1 MSTGRGADGRIAL
14 LRDVASE
21 LAQTLVRLVKREGR
35 AAERPLRD
43 VAGELHDVSEY
54 TESDAASAHG
64 IHRDEP
70 DPATGALG
78 SSGSAQPD
86 ERAPLVVADE
96 LQRIH
101 LSGAK
106 AIWTNF
112 RPKDMHLRKFEAW
125 ILAKTAG
132 PLPELD
138 EAFGCNCNEMIM
150 WAAARR
156 NVLTRD
162 QLREQFAPLLSGRA
176 RRARSR
182 GILPDNFEHNLVRTM
197 LPHGTQRYLPDDP
210 LGPRPERGDLIIWSG
225 WGEQN
230 AHTAMAT
237 GRLVG
242 ANRDPEVYSF
252 WPPPKQP
259 LALGTLTD
267 AVQVTTVGELTP
279 HIRVPQ
285 DPTFRI
291 DFGRGPW

>member
-1 MSTGRGADGRIAL
+1 ML
-14 LRDVASE
+14 HDVASE
-21 LAQTLVRLVKREGR
+21 LARTLVRLVKREGR

-43 VAGELHDVSEY
+43 VVDGLRDVPEY
-54 TESDAASAHG
+54 TESDAASAHRILRG
-64 IHRDEP
+64 ESDSETRTPELSGTVHRD
-70 DPATGALG
+70 
-78 SSGSAQPD
+78 Q
-86 ERAPLVVADE
+86 RAPLAVADE
-96 LQRIH
+96 LQQLH

-125 ILAKTAG
+125 ILAKTEG

-156 NVLTRD
+156 NVLTRE
-162 QLREQFAPLLSGRA
+162 QLSEQFAPLRSGRA

-182 GILPDNFEHNLVRTM
+182 GTMPDDFEHNLVRTM
-197 LPHGTQRYLPDDP
+197 LPHGTQRYVPEDP
-210 LGPRPERGDLIIWSG
+210 LGARPRRGDLVVWSG
-225 WGEQN
+225 WGEEN

-259 LALGTLTD
+259 LRLGTVTD
-267 AVQVTTVGELTP
+267 AVQVTTIGELTP

-291 DFGRGPW
+291 EFGRGPW